1 MSFARPKLIPWLF
14 FLSAMA
20 LTLAL
25 GTWQIARLQ
34 WKTDLIAHIERAKTE
49 APLPALPANDQL
61 AAHEFTR
68 VALAGTWVPG
78 VEFHVTPRYYKD
90 KLGYHLFVPLKLA
103 DGRIVLINRGWVPA
117 DRKNPETRPESI
129 AKGMASLVGMIRIGQ
144 DRNYFTPPS
153 QPQKN
158 IWFGRDVTQ
167 MAETEN
173 LQNLAPVTVDAIG
186 TPDATRLP
194 IPFDGEI
201 RLYNQHLSYVFT
213 WYGIALAVLVI
224 FLVYHY
230 KRPDEVSLH
239 TRDSTRP

>member
-1 MSFARPKLIPWLF
+1 
-14 FLSAMA
+14 
-20 LTLAL
+20 
-25 GTWQIARLQ
+25 
-34 WKTDLIAHIERAKTE
+34 
-49 APLPALPANDQL
+49 
-61 AAHEFTR
+61 
-68 VALAGTWVPG
+68 
-78 VEFHVTPRYYKD
+78 
-90 KLGYHLFVPLKLA
+90 
-103 DGRIVLINRGWVPA
+103 
-117 DRKNPETRPESI
+117 
-129 AKGMASLVGMIRIGQ
+129 

-173 LQNLAPVTVDAIG
+173 LQNLAPATVDAIG
-186 TPDATRLP
+186 IPDATRLP